1 MISLKTP
8 QNTEQLAIHSAH
20 RGGKWCDEKRSAS
33 SLEAVVFSPSQWVV
47 FRHPNGPVGLVEVP
61 SLITGNTAPAMFDD
75 AK

>member
-1 MISLKTP
+1 
-8 QNTEQLAIHSAH
+8 
-20 RGGKWCDEKRSAS
+20 
-33 SLEAVVFSPSQWVV
+33 VVFSPWQLVV